1 MWREIKI
8 LNTIVADKIQ
18 QQNYIPW
25 GWWCGSSGTSKHNAV
40 SSAPAPPKKK
50 KKVKELYNI
59 TKWDLSYESR
69 LVCHLKISLT

>member
-50 KKVKELYNI
+50 KKSKNYTTLPSGIYPMNQGWFA
-59 TKWDLSYESR
+59 T
-69 LVCHLKISLT
+69 